1 MLSEFFW
8 AFPKPPHNPI
18 RQMRLQSPL
27 QRQHA
32 ERVEESQLRGLEL
45 AAAQEAAESARDAV
59 AREIGGYAEEIRVLS
74 EEKQRAEEWH
84 ADELKAAQE
93 AATAAASS
101 AVEAVRV
108 EMVRGAEAAAA
119 AEREEHAHQI
129 AMMRAEMAAQLQEQ
143 RLALEERARKEV
155 HQAEIAAREALS
167 EEGSRAAEAEAAAK
181 AAVEAA
187 KAEVAAIE
195 NMALS
200 ELRRLGGS
208 ASAPGS
214 ARRSIGSPASA
225 SKTVSPR
232 TPERVSLAE
241 RATARRTPPSEGRSR
256 GSRSEPPRRILT
268 PSSSPTRRAS

>member
-1 MLSEFFW
+1 
-8 AFPKPPHNPI
+8 
-18 RQMRLQSPL
+18 
-27 QRQHA
+27 
-32 ERVEESQLRGLEL
+32 
-45 AAAQEAAESARDAV
+45 
-59 AREIGGYAEEIRVLS
+59 
-74 EEKQRAEEWH
+74 
-84 ADELKAAQE
+84 
-93 AATAAASS
+93 
-101 AVEAVRV
+101 
-108 EMVRGAEAAAA
+108 
-119 AEREEHAHQI
+119 
-129 AMMRAEMAAQLQEQ
+129 MAAQLQEQ

-241 RATARRTPPSEGRSR
+241 RAIARRTPPSGGRSR
-256 GSRSEPPRRILT
+256 GARSEPRVRRG
-268 PSSSPTRRAS
+268 AE